1 MKKPTVKF
9 QPRLLTQEE
18 TEETQSLQQGGVARE
33 FATPEELLQFD
44 AAQTEVPV
52 EVEERLAESIR
63 KEGDPPESSG
73 GWLRKIFL

>member
-1 MKKPTVKF
+1 MKKQTVKF

-18 TEETQSLQQGGVARE
+18 AEEMQSFKQDEAACE
-33 FATPEELLQFD
+33 FATPEEVLQFD

>member
-1 MKKPTVKF
+1 MKKQTVKF

-18 TEETQSLQQGGVARE
+18 AEETQSFKQDEAARE
-33 FATPEELLQFD
+33 FATPEEVLQFD